1 MARKKYMG
9 DYRLTER
16 VDTRGRIHKD
26 YEYAGPVYYYAL
38 EKNALNRQRRAAL
51 LICVIAAAAFIA
63 ALLPHSA
70 ASGTF
75 YITLPFVFAALPLG
89 ILTELLLS
97 SPKGGQTLERRQADR
112 LQNRYPAASMFI
124 AALCAV
130 SLAGEGIYALTGGR
144 LSGGDAVFSVCAALM
159 GACGVLLFNKRRSF
173 DTRKG

>member
-26 YEYAGPVYYYAL
+26 LEYTGPVYYYAL
-38 EKNALNRQRRAAL
+38 EENALNRQRRAVL
-51 LICVIAAAAFIA
+51 MICAVAAAAFIG
-63 ALLPHSA
+63 ALIPHSA

-89 ILTELLLS
+89 ILTELILS
-97 SPKGGQTLERRQADR
+97 APKGGQTLERRQADR
-112 LQNRYPAASMFI
+112 FENRYPAASVFI
-124 AALCAV
+124 TALCAV
-130 SLAGEGIYALTGGR
+130 SLAGEGIYALAGGE
-144 LSGGDAVFSVCAALM
+144 LSGGDAVFSACAALM

-173 DTRKG
+173 DTRKA